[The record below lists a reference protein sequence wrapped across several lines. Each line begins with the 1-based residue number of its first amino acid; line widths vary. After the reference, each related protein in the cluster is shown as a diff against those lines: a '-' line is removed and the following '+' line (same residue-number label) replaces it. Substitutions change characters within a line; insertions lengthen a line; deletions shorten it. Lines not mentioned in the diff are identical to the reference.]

1 MKEKPIIFTAWVL
14 LTLAG
19 SVCHAQDQQRDQQ
32 AVQVKSSVTTLRLK
46 DRPSVAV
53 IRRDLSRVSGN
64 VTAVGEEDFVIT
76 RKGPSDR
83 ATDVT
88 VRYRD
93 VLEMSG
99 GGIRI
104 SFAPDP
110 RSRVHGDWDDV
121 KALRHY
127 TYIGV
132 VLKNGKDMYG
142 RFAGADEKKLT
153 LLGQTND
160 AVLRIPSDMVTRV
173 FGYSDGKNGVKENTR
188 KGLKV
193 GSEVG
198 APAALIVAP
207 VATGVGALIGLGQQK
222 QAKILLVFAR

>member
-1 MKEKPIIFTAWVL
+1 
-14 LTLAG
+14 
-19 SVCHAQDQQRDQQ
+19 
-32 AVQVKSSVTTLRLK
+32 
-46 DRPSVAV
+46 VAV

-64 VTAVGEEDFVIT
+64 VTGVGEEDFIVT
-76 RKGPSDR
+76 RKGPPDG
-83 ATDVT
+83 AKHVT
-88 VRYRD
+88 VRYQD
-93 VLEMSG
+93 VLEMSV

-104 SFAPDP
+104 SFAPYP
-110 RSRVHGDWDDV
+110 QSPVHGRWDDL
-121 KALRHY
+121 KTLRHN

-160 AVLRIPSDMVTRV
+160 AVLAIPSDIIARV

-188 KGLKV
+188 KGLKA

-198 APAALIVAP
+198 APEALIVAP
-207 VATGVGALIGLGQQK
+207 VAVGVGALIGLGQQK